1 MNDDDL
7 AKRLRDFD
15 PNWDTWEVVEEAASR
30 IEALEAENARLRE
43 ALEQIAVTCQEEIEA
58 RTAGMSERGLKGYRI
73 LALLQLPRDMAR
85 AALTRKGTTP

>member
-1 MNDDDL
+1 MTAAEL
-7 AKRLRDFD
+7 AAVLRWQGSVLQEGAFFS
-15 PNWDTWEVVEEAASR
+15 AASR